1 LRTRLTWLVVLL
13 ALMPAT
19 ASENSVTLGGE
30 EIRKAFEGNTV
41 SGRYSN
47 GGFFTEYHQDDGKSL
62 GHNGYSPNVDAC
74 WAILADSICYYYGP
88 LEKRTTHCFT
98 VTRND
103 RLYVLR
109 VLGSSRINAVA
120 TIEPGN
126 PRKHDEN
133 GKPWV
138 CDGLVS
144 QAPTSTP
151 RSSTRK
157 LLANR

>member
-1 LRTRLTWLVVLL
+1 LKKCLIWLAFLL
-13 ALMPAT
+13 FLIPAT

-41 SGRYSN
+41 SGRYTN

-62 GHNGYSPNVDAC
+62 GHNGYSANVDAC
-74 WAILADSICYYYGP
+74 WAILTDSICYYYGP

-109 VLGSSRINAVA
+109 VLGSSRINAVV

-133 GKPWV
+133 GQPWV

-144 QAPTSTP
+144 QAPAIS
-151 RSSTRK
+151 RRA
-157 LLANR
+157 LAKR